1 MGIPERRA
9 AAEDAIREAEGA
21 LEIARAGL
29 RAVQLACR
37 HPNASERTGKDYDG
51 GGWWHWECP
60 DCGKVESR

>member
-29 RAVQLACR
+29 RAVWMACR
-37 HPNASERTGKDYDG
+37 HPNATERHWKDYDG
-51 GGWWHWECP
+51 GGNTQWKCP
-60 DCGKVESR
+60 DCGLEKNR